1 LPNASVDAVDISD
14 EQFPPAVF
22 QPPNASFR
30 THDILEPFPAELLG
44 QFDAVH
50 MQFMLYMVNDDVAD
64 KLIAN
69 VLTLL
74 SQSPR
79 QVSLARIIPRR
90 AK

>member
-1 LPNASVDAVDISD
+1 LPNGSVDAVDISD
-14 EQFPPAVF
+14 EQFPPAAF
-22 QPPNASFR
+22 QPPNVRFW
-30 THDILEPFPAELLG
+30 TQDIFEPFSEGLLG

-64 KLIAN
+64 KLTAN

-79 QVSLARIIPRR
+79 QVSLAGVSLLGV
-90 AK
+90 